1 MLSPLAAFN
10 IKFVVLIST
19 KRARSDHPGPENL
32 PDLKKLFVYAAMDN
46 HLRFCYFLSVRTQSL
61 QFSSG

>member
-32 PDLKKLFVYAAMDN
+32 PD
-46 HLRFCYFLSVRTQSL
+46 
-61 QFSSG
+61 